1 VALLEVERLTKGF
14 GGVLAVSDVS
24 LTLEAGELLGVMGP
38 NGSGKT
44 TLFNLIAGALRPDRG
59 RIRFQGHDVA
69 GLSPHRVC
77 ARGVARTF
85 QLVRPFAGLSALDNV
100 RVGCLYGR
108 RRGAGARTEALRL
121 LALVGLED
129 RAATPAAA
137 LTLMDRKRLELAR
150 ALATGPDLLLLDE
163 FMAGL
168 NPTETAAAMGLIR
181 RLVADGLSV
190 LMVEH
195 IVWALMDLARRIV
208 VLSAGEK
215 IADGPPAAVAA
226 DPRVVDVYLGVER
239 PGAARA

>member
-1 VALLEVERLTKGF
+1 MALLEVERLTKGF

-59 RIRFQGHDVA
+59 RIRFQGHDIA

-108 RRGAGARTEALRL
+108 RRGTGARTEALRL

-226 DPRVVDVYLGVER
+226 DSRVVDVYLGVER

>member
-59 RIRFQGHDVA
+59 RIRFQGHDIA

-226 DPRVVDVYLGVER
+226 DSRVVDVYLGVER